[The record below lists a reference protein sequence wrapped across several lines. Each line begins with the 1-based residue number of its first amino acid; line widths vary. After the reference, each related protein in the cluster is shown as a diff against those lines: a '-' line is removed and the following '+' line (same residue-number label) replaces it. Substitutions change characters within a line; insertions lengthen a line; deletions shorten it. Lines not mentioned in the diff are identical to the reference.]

1 MSGHD
6 GGNVLRTERLLLRP
20 FSEDDRSAI
29 LEIFSDART
38 MEYWSAE
45 PIGSIA
51 EAEKLLQADIEWA
64 ALKTTRAW
72 AIALPDTNRYAG
84 KISLFQID
92 EQNRRA
98 EIGYLLGRQHWGKG
112 LMTEAMSTVLAY
124 AFNEMGLHRIEVDTD
139 PDNLPSLAL
148 LDRFGF
154 SREGYFRDRWRVHG
168 AWHDSVM
175 LALLEDEY
183 RKNSLADAA
192 DPP

>member
-1 MSGHD
+1 MTEND
-6 GGNVLRTERLLLRP
+6 KGGVLRTERLVLRP
-20 FSEDDRSAI
+20 FSEDDAPAI

-45 PIGSIA
+45 PIKSLA
-51 EAEKLLQADIEWA
+51 EAEKLLRADIEWA

-72 AIALPDTNRYAG
+72 AIALPDSNRYAG
-84 KISLFQID
+84 KISLFQFD

-98 EIGYLLGRQHWGKG
+98 EIGYLLGRQYWGIG
-112 LMTEAMSTVLAY
+112 LMTEAMSAVLAY
-124 AFNEMGLHRIEVDTD
+124 AFDEMCLHRIEVDTD

-154 SREGYFRDRWRVHG
+154 TREGYFRDRWRVHG

-183 RKNSLADAA
+183 RKISAPGLS
-192 DPP
+192 